1 MRSVNVAQ
9 VVRSENPDLPEGSLV
24 LGMYGWQDFAVV
36 TSSDIVPYKKLS
48 PGISPVMAPLFAI
61 ASAAD
66 VANPQTP
73 DAVAG
78 WRVLPAA
85 IERDALNLIGLG
97 PSPGPALEPKISE
110 DSGAFPW
117 KSGQAMIPRISWR

>member
-1 MRSVNVAQ
+1 
-9 VVRSENPDLPEGSLV
+9 
-24 LGMYGWQDFAVV
+24 
-36 TSSDIVPYKKLS
+36 
-48 PGISPVMAPLFAI
+48 MAPLFAI

-66 VANPQTP
+66 VANPPTP

-97 PSPGPALEPKISE
+97 PSPGPGLEPKISDE
-110 DSGAFPW
+110 SDAFPW